1 MIAGM
6 SQSSAGAK
14 ALLGMTRITTPPP
27 SKMHLMKTQHTP
39 TQTTTPF
46 HQSSGFT
53 LIELLTVVSIIAI
66 LSAATFPGIK
76 AAMRNAQINAAT
88 QNAKQVATG
97 LRNLAADYDGAF
109 PGTIHPDTE
118 EEFTNANEVF
128 RILFPEYIDTER
140 VFTVAGSAWGAKADG
155 RFDEESDCLQ
165 AGENHWAYIAGLT
178 TTSRSDWPLI
188 VDGTNGSGTYSSEP
202 GTKGGT
208 WEGRKT
214 IVVRVGGSAESVRLM
229 GDEQARY
236 LPRYGYPEENA
247 LEVNAYMGEG
257 AVFFDPE
264 A

>member
-1 MIAGM
+1 M
-6 SQSSAGAK
+6 
-14 ALLGMTRITTPPP
+14 R
-27 SKMHLMKTQHTP
+27 LMKIHHTP
-39 TQTTTPF
+39 TLPTIR
-46 HQSSGFT
+46 SRRASGFT
-53 LIELLTVVSIIAI
+53 LVELLTVTAIIAI

-76 AAMRNAQINAAT
+76 AAMRTAQMNAAT
-88 QNAKQVATG
+88 QNAKQIATG
-97 LRNLAADYDGAF
+97 LRSLAADYDGAF

-140 VFTVAGSAWGAKADG
+140 VFAVTGSSWGAKADG

-188 VDGTNGSGTYSSEP
+188 VDGTDGSGTYSSEP

-208 WEGRKT
+208 WEGKKT

-247 LEVNAYMGEG
+247 LEINAYMGEG
-257 AVFFDPE
+257 PVFFDPE
-264 A
+264 G